1 MKMPKLTIPKL
12 TIPKL
17 TIPKLTIPKLT
28 PRLAANVLLLSIFS
42 FFLLFIVWASL
53 SELDEV
59 SRATGRVVP
68 SKQIQ
73 VIQNLEGGIVKEIL
87 VRQGD
92 IVSAGD
98 VLLKLDRTQFDS
110 EFNRNEEE
118 YFSLLMSIRRLRAE
132 SNFEIPIFDG
142 ELAVGRQGMVDREI
156 NLYNARKA
164 EFDASTS
171 SIEAKLRQLEQEQI
185 EAEVLLISAGSAND
199 LATKELEILR
209 PLVERG
215 IEPEME
221 LVRAELRQIE
231 ADGQYR
237 IAALKIQKAMKAVEE
252 ANLQIVA
259 KKQNFRA
266 ITLTELNE
274 AETRSNQLLDS
285 LPALSDRV
293 KRTDILAPTDG
304 VINQVMITTIGG
316 VVEPGMPIVELVPLD
331 DTLLVEAEVLPQD
344 IAFLHPG
351 QPARVKLTAYDFA
364 RYGAL
369 EGSVENIS
377 ADAILNDKQDYV
389 YMVRVRTQENSL
401 SSDDGSLPILP
412 GMVAEVDILNGKK
425 SIMRYLMNPM
435 LKLRDKAF
443 RER

>member
-1 MKMPKLTIPKL
+1 M
-12 TIPKL
+12 
-17 TIPKLTIPKLT
+17 PKLT
-28 PRLAANVLLLSIFS
+28 PRLAANALLLSIFS
-42 FFLLFIVWASL
+42 FFIFFILWASL

-59 SRATGRVVP
+59 TRASGRIVP

-92 IVSAGD
+92 TVKAGD
-98 VLLKLDRTQFDS
+98 VLIKLDRTRFDA

-118 YFSLLMSIRRLRAE
+118 YFSLLMNIARLRAE
-132 SNFEIPIFDG
+132 SNFEKPVFDSK
-142 ELAVGRQGMVDREI
+142 LAISHESMVNRET
-156 NLYNARKA
+156 NLFNARKA

-171 SIEAKLRQLEQEQI
+171 SFEAKLRQVEQEQI
-185 EAEVLLISAGSAND
+185 EMEVLLISAKSASV
-199 LATKELEILR
+199 LAVKELEILK
-209 PLVERG
+209 PLVKRG

-221 LVRAELRQIE
+221 LIRAELRKTE
-231 ADGQYR
+231 ADGNYR
-237 IAALKIQKAMKAVEE
+237 IAELKIKKAIKAVEE
-252 ANLQIVA
+252 ANLQIEA
-259 KKQNFRA
+259 KKQNFLA

-274 AETRSNQLLDS
+274 AETKSNQLVDS

-293 KRTDILAPTDG
+293 NRTDVLAPTDG
-304 VINQVMITTIGG
+304 VINQVMVTTIGG
-316 VVEPGMPIVELVPLD
+316 VVDAGMAIVELVPLD
-331 DTLLVEAEVLPQD
+331 DSLLVEAEVQPKD

-351 QPARVKLTAYDFA
+351 QLARVKLTAYDFA

-377 ADAILNDKQDYV
+377 ADAILNDQEQYV
-389 YMVRVRTQENSL
+389 YMVRVRTEENSL
-401 SSDDGSLPILP
+401 SSETGALPILP

-425 SIMRYLMNPM
+425 TIMRYLMNPV
-435 LKLRDKAF
+435 LKLKDKAF

>member
-1 MKMPKLTIPKL
+1 MPKLTIPKL

-17 TIPKLTIPKLT
+17 TIPKLTMPKLT
-28 PRLAANVLLLSIFS
+28 PRLAANVLLLSVFS

-98 VLLKLDRTQFDS
+98 VLLKLDRTQFDA

-142 ELAVGRQGMVDREI
+142 ELAVGRQGMVGREI

-171 SIEAKLRQLEQEQI
+171 SIEAKLRQVEQEQI
-185 EAEVLLISAGSAND
+185 ETEVLLISAGSAND

-221 LVRAELRQIE
+221 LNRAELRKIE

-259 KKQNFRA
+259 RKQNFRA

-293 KRTDILAPTDG
+293 SRTDILAPTDG

-351 QPARVKLTAYDFA
+351 QLARVKLTAYDFA

-401 SSDDGSLPILP
+401 SSDDGALPILP